1 MISKEEL
8 ERLALVAEECAEV
21 IQIINKIIRHGYE
34 SYHPNDPNI
43 TNRELLSKELSDL
56 IAVATLLTD
65 TEVLEIADIPTTLR
79 KKQKY
84 LYYQDIGTYL
94 EEFWYRE

>member
-8 ERLALVAEECAEV
+8 ERLAIVAEECAEV

-34 SYHPNDPNI
+34 NYHPNNPDV
-43 TNRELLSKELSDL
+43 TNRELLGKELSDL

-65 TEVLEIADIPTTLR
+65 TEVLEITDIPTTLR

-84 LYYQDIGTYL
+84 LHYQDIGTYL